1 MSEIKLFKIK
11 PTVELINGTTVLI
24 EKEIQTI
31 IENNMFQFFG
41 VKFLASEYA
50 FDGGRM
56 DSIGIDENGS
66 PVIFEYK
73 RTQNENVINQGLY
86 YLSWLLEHKDSFE
99 LLVLKKLGN
108 KCAENIDWSIP
119 RVLCIAGDFNKYD
132 EEAIK
137 QITRKVTLFKY
148 RKYDDDLIMF
158 EQLNTNDV
166 QPIEDTLDS
175 TTSNKRNDITFTEWL
190 NKASPKIKG
199 MYEDLKDFTLKLG
212 DEVSFEPLKL
222 YGAFKKITNFCS
234 IVIKQ
239 NKLVMFF
246 KLDPAKY
253 SHECLRDVS
262 NLGHWG
268 TGNLEMTITEES
280 QIEFAKQLIQDAY
293 NEN

>member
-1 MSEIKLFKIK
+1 MSEITLFKIK
-11 PTVELINGTTVLI
+11 PNVKKINGNTVLI

-31 IENNMFQFFG
+31 IENNMYQFFG
-41 VKFLASEYA
+41 VTFLASEYA

-56 DSIGIDENGS
+56 DSIGIDENYS

-86 YLSWLLEHKDSFE
+86 YLNWLLEHKDSFE
-99 LLVLKKLGN
+99 LLVLKKLG
-108 KCAENIDWSIP
+108 KQFSDQIDWSIP

-137 QITRKVTLFKY
+137 QINRKVTLFKY

-158 EQLNTNDV
+158 EQLNTNNV
-166 QPIEDTLDS
+166 QPLNNVSTDS
-175 TTSNKRNDITFTEWL
+175 SNKKAETTFLENL
-190 NKASPKIKG
+190 DKISPKLKLI
-199 MYEDLKDFTLKLG
+199 YDDIKDFTLKIG

-234 IVIKQ
+234 VVIKQ
-239 NKLVMFF
+239 NKLKMYF
-246 KLDPAKY
+246 KLDPTKY
-253 SHECLRDVS
+253 SNECLRDVS
-262 NLGHWG
+262 DLGHRG
-268 TGNLEMTITEES
+268 TGDLEMTITDECQMELV
-280 QIEFAKQLIQDAY
+280 KQLIQDAY

>member
-1 MSEIKLFKIK
+1 MSEITLFKIK
-11 PTVELINGTTVLI
+11 PNVKKINGKTVLI

-31 IENNMFQFFG
+31 IENNMYQFFG
-41 VKFLASEYA
+41 VTFLASEYS

-56 DSIGIDENGS
+56 DSIGIDENYS

-86 YLSWLLEHKDSFE
+86 YLNWLLEHKDSFE
-99 LLVLKKLGN
+99 LLVLKKLG
-108 KCAENIDWSIP
+108 KQYSDQIDWSIP

-137 QITRKVTLFKY
+137 QINRKVTLFKY
-148 RKYDDDLIMF
+148 RKYDDDLILF
-158 EQLNTNDV
+158 EQLNTNNV
-166 QPIEDTLDS
+166 IPLSDTSSNSSNAKSD
-175 TTSNKRNDITFTEWL
+175 TTFLENVEKI
-190 NKASPKIKG
+190 SPKLKST
-199 MYEDLKDFTLKLG
+199 YESLKEFALSLG

-239 NKLVMFF
+239 NKLKMYF
-246 KLDPAKY
+246 KLNPSKY
-253 SHECLRDVS
+253 NDDCLRNVTE
-262 NLGHWG
+262 LGHWG
-268 TGNLEMTITEES
+268 TGNLEMTITDES
-280 QIEFAKQLIQDAY
+280 QIELAKQLIQDAY